1 MHASCWHQPCAD
13 VRISVLTSPKVP
25 SSLRPIPSDLAYRPR
40 PCRMNASVSSSE
52 KNLWNKITG
61 GSTEMRSGCS
71 SANSLITRSNV
82 ACITPGGSAA
92 VWFAGVGQRA
102 AYCRLPRSSLA
113 QLWLQ
118 LMSMKPGL
126 DLHCPLPAHA
136 RHSAGFSHESGGPR
150 S

>member
-1 MHASCWHQPCAD
+1 MFQDGSWPPRRCL
-13 VRISVLTSPKVP
+13 RKRVL
-25 SSLRPIPSDLAYRPR
+25 A
-40 PCRMNASVSSSE
+40 
-52 KNLWNKITG
+52 G

-136 RHSAGFSHESGGPR
+136 RHSAGLDHESGGPR
-150 S
+150 SRGSGGRTKPEERAS